1 MRPDAAMKF
10 LIQRINIMRID
21 ELLNTI
27 EHNSK
32 STGIYL
38 AIISE
43 GEPIKVKGSGDEELQ
58 FNDQSEYQA
67 FIEEHGLDT
76 GSLEKIRLL
85 EFHIKH

>member
-1 MRPDAAMKF
+1 
-10 LIQRINIMRID
+10 MRID

-43 GEPIKVKGSGDEELQ
+43 DEPIKVKGSGDEELQ
-58 FNDQSEYQA
+58 FNDESKYQD
-67 FIEEHGLDT
+67 FIKEHRLDT
-76 GSLEKIRLL
+76 GADIRLI
-85 EFHIKH
+85 EFHIKN